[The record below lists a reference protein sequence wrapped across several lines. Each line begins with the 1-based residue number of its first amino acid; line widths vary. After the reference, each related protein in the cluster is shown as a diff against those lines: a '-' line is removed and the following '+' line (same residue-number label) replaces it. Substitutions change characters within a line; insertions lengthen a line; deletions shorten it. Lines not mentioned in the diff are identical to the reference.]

1 MFLVAT
7 MGLLK
12 IHGDHGGLPKVF
24 GDHWGTTKCS
34 LWPPQSR
41 WKFMARPLRL
51 CQKFIAAM
59 TMLPEV
65 HGSHCG
71 STGSSRR
78 PPRCTKSS
86 WWPTRGC
93 QKFLA
98 TIAGLPDVLGNYF
111 LGSVLCLIFL
121 EVFCE
126 KCFVF

>member
-1 MFLVAT
+1 

-65 HGSHCG
+65 HGSHRG

-78 PPRCTKSS
+78 PRDAPKV
-86 WWPTRGC
+86 RGANTGLSEVSC
-93 QKFLA
+93 HHCG
-98 TIAGLPDVLGNYF
+98 IAGR
-111 LGSVLCLIFL
+111 SW
-121 EVFCE
+121 
-126 KCFVF
+126 